1 MAILNIDTMK
11 WNYKILKGI
20 ALAGVIAGLFSSC
33 DDYLDV
39 SSPSN
44 LTEAEVFEDL
54 SYTSSAL
61 TAVYSDL
68 VGDNGYGIRMSLY
81 YPMSADDMETS
92 GDYNCNDRRA
102 FSMYQVCSSNA
113 ELNRPFLQLY
123 SGIERANLI
132 IFNVPK
138 SNIFNNGTESEQQE
152 MRQYLGEAMTLRAQ
166 YYYELIRNWGDVPFQ
181 DKPASQYENIYLPKT
196 DRDSIYEVLLTD
208 LEVAKEYVPWRSES
222 SATTTRVTKAFVK
235 GLRARIALARAGY
248 SLRRDPVDM
257 IQGTNPEKY
266 YQIAREECYEIM
278 QNRNQHNLNPDYE
291 DIFRALHENREDATN
306 EMIFKV
312 GAYGANSKT
321 DTKLGFYNGLR
332 IDAASS
338 YGRGGGGVNALPTY
352 FYEFDRNDERRDV
365 TINIF
370 QIDAEDKTKLTSTN
384 SFTDGKFKKT
394 WTNITGSTQQLGI
407 EWPIMR
413 FADILLMYAEAENE
427 LNNGPTSGAIEALTE
442 VRARA
447 FSDNPEEMPEVNAN
461 NYQEFFAEIMHE
473 RLLEFGGEGI
483 RRYDLIRWNELES
496 TIAETRQKLTDF
508 MNGTGEY
515 KNVPDAIYYQPSDY
529 DPSTSASQTVSNLD
543 IFFNGTSQANVFYQP
558 TAESVPAGYSK
569 VNWRAQ
575 IDDDYINGERSGF
588 AYYFQPNH
596 SELVP
601 FYDEIINTNYN
612 LSQDYGY

>member
-1 MAILNIDTMK
+1 MK
-11 WNYKILKGI
+11 WNYKIIKAI
-20 ALAGVIAGLFSSC
+20 ALMGVFTGVVFSC

-39 SSPSN
+39 TSPSN
-44 LTEAEVFEDL
+44 LSEKQVFEDA

-61 TAVYSDL
+61 TAVYNDL
-68 VGDNGYGIRMSLY
+68 VGDNGYGIRLSLY

-92 GDYNCNDRRA
+92 GDYSCNDRRA
-102 FSMYQVCSSNA
+102 FSMYQVCSSNP

-123 SGIERANLI
+123 SGIEKANLL

-138 SNIFNNGTESEQQE
+138 SNLYNNGSENEKSE
-152 MRQYLGEAMTLRAQ
+152 MRQYYGEALTLRAQ

-181 DKPASQYENIYLPKT
+181 DKPASEYDNIYLPKT
-196 DRDSIYEVLLTD
+196 DRDSIYSVLLSD
-208 LEVAKEYVPWRSES
+208 LKNAEDFVPWRTES
-222 SATTTRVTKAFVK
+222 GATTTRVTKAFVK

-257 IQGTNPEKY
+257 IQGSNPEMY
-266 YQIAREECYEIM
+266 YQIARDECYEIM
-278 QNRNQHNLNPDYE
+278 QNRSQHDINPDFE
-291 DIFRALHENREDATN
+291 DVFRALHENREDDTH

-321 DTKLGFYNGLR
+321 DTKLGFYNGVR

-338 YGRGGGGVNALPTY
+338 YGRAGGGVNALPTY
-352 FYEFDRNDERRDV
+352 FYEFGRYDQRRDV

-370 QIDAEDKTKLTSTN
+370 QIDAEDKTILTSTR
-384 SFTDGKFKKT
+384 SFTDGKYRKT

-413 FADILLMYAEAENE
+413 FSDILLMFAEAENE
-427 LNNGPTSGAIEALTE
+427 LNNGPTQAAVAALTE
-442 VRARA
+442 VRERA
-447 FSDNPEEMPEVNAN
+447 YTQNLDKMPTINADN
-461 NYQEFFAEIMHE
+461 YDEFFAEIMHE

-496 TIAETRQKLTDF
+496 TIAETKQKLTDF
-508 MNGTGEY
+508 MNGEGDY
-515 KNVPDAIYYQPSDY
+515 QNVPEAIYYQPAAY
-529 DPSTSASQTVSNLD
+529 DPSTSASETVSNLD
-543 IFFNGTSQANVFYQP
+543 IYFNGTNQGNVFYQP

-569 VNWRAQ
+569 INWRDQ
-575 IDDDYINGERSGF
+575 IDEEYIDGERSGF
-588 AYYFQPNH
+588 AYYFTPNH

-612 LSQDYGY
+612 LNQDYGY